1 MILLNSSYSI
11 SGALILY
18 EIVYLILY
26 NTGIMKNVNY
36 DLISWCLFLN
46 FFIIFI
52 MFFTDCNISFKL
64 LASLTLIKVLLL
76 FLILRVS
83 QKSLKYYLIGL
94 LVLIVYYYISD
105 INKIYSCNI
114 KRIELM
120 QSVVVSTIMY
130 FLITLN

>member
-26 NTGIMKNVNY
+26 NTGILKNIKY

>member
-1 MILLNSSYSI
+1 MILLNSEYSL

-26 NTGIMKNVNY
+26 NTGILKNIKY

>member
-76 FLILRVS
+76 FLILLVS

-120 QSVVVSTIMY
+120 QSVVVSTILY